1 MDFNGIVWGIEEPSM
16 GEPSNSGALAR
27 GLSILVVDDNRDSA
41 ETITLMV
48 EMWGHA
54 ARTVHDGP
62 AAVDACLQFRPD
74 VVLLDIGLPGMNGF
88 EVARR
93 LREQEG
99 MDNLLLVAMTGYGQ
113 EEDRQLSRE
122 AGFNHHMVKPI
133 EPAELRALLANA
145 AANA

>member
-1 MDFNGIVWGIEEPSM
+1 M
-16 GEPSNSGALAR
+16 GEPSTPRAL
-27 GLSILVVDDNRDSA
+27 SVLVVDDNQDSA

-48 EMWGHA
+48 EMWGHE

-62 AAVDACLQFRPD
+62 AAVEACLQFRPD

-88 EVARR
+88 DVARR
-93 LREQEG
+93 LRGQG
-99 MDNLLLVAMTGYGQ
+99 DLDGLLLVAMTGYGQ

-133 EPAELRALLANA
+133 EPAELRALLARA
-145 AANA
+145 AENV